1 MIGASASHTKSA
13 RSVPI
18 TPEKVMD
25 APTLKDDYCK
35 LQKNS
40 CLSGH
45 IHTNQHTI
53 YHAL

>member
-35 LQKNS
+35 LQDFFMLIRAYS
-40 CLSGH
+40 H
-45 IHTNQHTI
+45 
-53 YHAL
+53 